1 MLLFQVYVECEAPE
15 PDRSIC
21 VQTLYKFAMPSNVRA
36 FRNFDVSAI
45 VLRKGCFMLGAV
57 STKMLLILNV
67 VAVSLCRVNG
77 SSSYEKMTIH
87 HGFDQRP
94 GILP

>member
-67 VAVSLCRVNG
+67 IAVSLCRVNG
-77 SSSYEKMTIH
+77 SSSYKKMTIH